1 MKKTVLITGASSGIG
16 KATAYEFASHGYNLI
31 LVARR
36 ISNLEQIKADILDKY
51 NVEIN
56 VFGKDLSELKSA
68 EELYQ
73 TIMDKNLNP
82 DILINNAGFGL
93 KGNFMEIDENKEEE
107 MLVLNMVTLT
117 KLCRLFGKHFKNTG
131 GGSIINI
138 SSTAAF
144 QAVPNLSTY
153 SATKAYVLSL
163 SEALA
168 YEFKKYNINVVAI
181 CPGATESEFA
191 QVAGFEETKFMQ
203 NIPTSADLAR
213 FIYDNH
219 LKNCPVK
226 IHGWKNQLMVWSG
239 RFAPRQMVI
248 NIAAKMMK

>member
-36 ISNLEQIKADILDKY
+36 ISNLEQIKAEIQNKY
-51 NVEIN
+51 DVEISI
-56 VFGKDLSELKSA
+56 FGRDLSKIESA
-68 EELYQ
+68 EELHQ
-73 TIMDKNLNP
+73 TILDKNLNP

-93 KGNFMEIDENKEEE
+93 KGNFLDFNTNKEEE
-107 MLVLNMVTLT
+107 MLILNMITLT
-117 KLCRLFGKHFKNTG
+117 KLCRLFGKHFSNTG
-131 GGSIINI
+131 GGTIINI
-138 SSTAAF
+138 ASTAAF

-168 YEFKKYNINVVAI
+168 YEFKKYKINVLAI

-191 QVAGFEETKFMQ
+191 QVAGFEKTKFMQ
-203 NIPTSADLAR
+203 NIPTSDDLAR
-213 FIYDNH
+213 FIFENH

-226 IHGWKNQLMVWSG
+226 IHGWKNKLMIWSG

-248 NIAAKMMK
+248 NIAARLMK

>member
-36 ISNLEQIKADILDKY
+36 ISNLKKIKEDVEENY
-51 NVEIN
+51 NIKVSIFN
-56 VFGKDLSELKSA
+56 KDLSELKSA

-73 TIMDKNLNP
+73 IIVDKNLSP

-93 KGNFMEIDENKEEE
+93 KGFFIDIDENKEEE
-107 MLVLNMVTLT
+107 MLLLNMITLT
-117 KLCRLFGKHFKNTG
+117 KLCRLFGKHFMNTG
-131 GGSIINI
+131 GGTIINI

-163 SEALA
+163 SEALS
-168 YEFKKYNINVVAI
+168 YEFKKFNINVIAI

-191 QVAGFEETKFMQ
+191 QVAGFEESKFMQ
-203 NIPTSADLAR
+203 NIPTSADLAK

-226 IHGWKNQLMVWSG
+226 IHGWKNKLMVWSG

-248 NIAAKMMK
+248 KIAAKMMK